1 MIDIGLNLASEQF
14 NKDREIVIKN
24 AFSKNVSGF
33 ILTGTSAKASENVLE
48 LSKQNID
55 TMRCTAGVHPHD
67 AKSWNTSKAI
77 VEKLIKDE
85 IVIAVG
91 ECGLDYDRMYSTK
104 EEQQLAFK
112 EQLEIAEKSV
122 KPVFL
127 HVRNAPGKE
136 KEIMDDFLKI
146 FKPYHERG
154 VRGVVHCFTGSSR
167 MLQSFI
173 GLGLYIGITGW
184 VCDDKRGKDLQN
196 LIRYIPND
204 KLMIE
209 TDAPYLTPKNMP
221 KDLYQRRN
229 EPAFLGYVLEKIA
242 ELKRMDNN
250 KLIEITNDNVERL
263 FGWRPN
269 K

>member
-14 NKDREIVIKN
+14 NKDRDVIIKN
-24 AFSKNVSGF
+24 ALSKNVSGF
-33 ILTGTSAKASENVLE
+33 ILTGTSAKASEKVLDF
-48 LSKQNID
+48 SKKNSDI
-55 TMRCTAGVHPHD
+55 MRCTAGVHPHD
-67 AKSWNTSKAI
+67 AKSWKDSKSTI
-77 VEKLIKDE
+77 EKLIE
-85 IVIAVG
+85 NTLVVSVG

-112 EQLEIAEKSV
+112 EQLDLALKFE

-127 HVRNAPGKE
+127 HVRNAPEKE
-136 KEIMDDFLKI
+136 KEIMADFLKI
-146 FKPYHERG
+146 FKPYHEKG
-154 VRGVVHCFTGSSR
+154 VRGIVHCFTGSSR
-167 MLQSFI
+167 MLQTFI
-173 GLGLYIGITGW
+173 SLGLYIGITGW

-229 EPAFLGYVLEKIA
+229 EPAFLGYVLEKVS
-242 ELKRMDNN
+242 ELKRIDRD
-250 KLIEITNDNVERL
+250 KLEEITNKNVKEL
-263 FGWRPN
+263 FGWN
-269 K
+269 I